1 MLQYKKSQL
10 KNICCLGAG
19 YVGGPTMAVIANNC
33 RHLKVNV
40 VDISKERIKQW
51 NSKDLDDIPV
61 YEPGLIE
68 ILEKTRNVNL
78 FFTNELENSIKEAD
92 MIFISVNTPT
102 KVEGFGAGFATDL
115 KWIESSARKI
125 AEYSK
130 GHTIVVEK
138 STVPVKT
145 AKLIETI
152 LISNKKIT
160 PNEPQKTFS
169 ILSSP
174 EFLSEGTAIEDL
186 ENPDRV
192 LIGGDDDNAIR
203 ELKMIYKYW
212 INEEKILVTNLW
224 SSELSKLSA
233 NAFLAQR
240 ISSINSISA
249 LCEVTGAKINEIA
262 NSIGLD
268 KRIGPRFLSAG
279 PGFGGSC
286 FQKDILSL
294 VYLCRYYGLV
304 EVADYWEQ
312 VITLN
317 KWQRKR
323 ISGLIVDKLF
333 NTVSQ
338 KKILILGFSYK
349 PNTNDT
355 RESSSIFIAK
365 DLLSNGAKLLI
376 HDPQVSAS
384 QIENVFDLIEGDF
397 YSKKS
402 EGQWEYCI
410 DIEKNSIDA
419 DAIVILTEWNEYKNL
434 DWAYISS
441 VMRKPAWVFDTRSVL
456 ESEVII
462 KLGINLWQVGNGFS
476 I

>member
-1 MLQYKKSQL
+1 MINLKGTKV

-19 YVGGPTMAVIANNC
+19 YVGGPTMAVIAKNC
-33 RHLKVNV
+33 KKLNV
-40 VDISKERIKQW
+40 TVADISEERINRW
-51 NSKDLDDIPV
+51 NSEDMENLPV
-61 YEPGLIE
+61 YEPGLNE
-68 ILEKTRNVNL
+68 IIKSTRNVNL
-78 FFTNELENSIKEAD
+78 FFTTEIESAIKKAD

-102 KVEGFGAGFATDL
+102 KIEGFGAGFATDL

-125 AEYSK
+125 AEYSQ
-130 GHTIVVEK
+130 GHTIVIEK

-145 AKLIETI
+145 AEFIRTI
-152 LISNKKIT
+152 LDANSVFEKNSKT
-160 PNEPQKTFS
+160 EKTFS

-174 EFLSEGTAIEDL
+174 EFLSEGTAIKDL

-192 LIGGDDDNAIR
+192 LIGGDDNYAIG
-203 ELKMIYKYW
+203 ELRDIYKNW
-212 INEEKILVTNLW
+212 ISDNKILVTNLW

-249 LCEVTGAKINEIA
+249 LCEATGAKITEIS

-268 KRIGPRFLSAG
+268 KRIGKYFLRSG

-294 VYLCRYYGLV
+294 VYLCRYYGLN

-312 VITLN
+312 VIFLN

-323 ISGLIVDKLF
+323 ISSLIVDKLF
-333 NTVSQ
+333 NTVSS

-355 RESSSIFIAK
+355 RESSSTYIAK
-365 DLLSNGAKLLI
+365 DLLANGAQLLI
-376 HDPQVSAS
+376 HDPQVSIQ
-384 QIENVFDLIEGDF
+384 QISDELGLKEGLT
-397 YSKKS
+397 YSKDS
-402 EGQWEYCI
+402 EGNWLFCR
-410 DIEKNSIDA
+410 DILEQAKNA
-419 DAIVILTEWNEYKNL
+419 DAVVILTEWQSYKQIK
-434 DWAYISS
+434 WEHVVS
-441 VMRKPAWVFDTRSVL
+441 VMRRPAWIFDTRGVL
-456 ESEVII
+456 DIEVIKKI
-462 KLGINLWQVGNGFS
+462 DVNFWQVGNGFF
-476 I
+476 